1 MPRRRALRR
10 QRHIHSESVKGV
22 VALDIKQTFLSLLIT
37 SYFIAFGVMLGGSLL
52 GGLGSFL
59 AGEPPLT
66 MINRFSQSLRIW
78 ALVAAIG
85 GTFDTFYSFER
96 GIFEGETKDVIKQVL
111 LIVFAMGGMQTGL
124 TIIKWIVQE
133 HV

>member
-1 MPRRRALRR
+1 VQCTPNEYIL
-10 QRHIHSESVKGV
+10 ISCKGV
-22 VALDIKQTFLSLLIT
+22 VALEVKQTFLSLLIT

-66 MINRFSQSLRIW
+66 MIKRFSDSLRIW

-96 GIFEGETKDVIKQVL
+96 GIFQGETRDIIKQVL
-111 LIVFAMGGMQTGL
+111 LILFAMGGMQTGL
-124 TIIKWIVQE
+124 TIIKWLTQE

>member
-1 MPRRRALRR
+1 
-10 QRHIHSESVKGV
+10 V
-22 VALDIKQTFLSLLIT
+22 VALEVKQTFLSLLIT

-96 GIFEGETKDVIKQVL
+96 GIFQGETRDIIKQVL
-111 LIVFAMGGMQTGL
+111 LILFAMGGMQTGL
-124 TIIKWIVQE
+124 TIIKWITQE